1 VDFALVL
8 SEDMVFEERTKCL
21 TIYDPELVF
30 FPSQTE
36 DRLFPRS
43 LHKIFLRDISE
54 PSKSVGHFV
63 ESYYLDFLIN
73 ACYFYMADL
82 LYHDLLNYFAATTER
97 TINVFVFFQS
107 PKSDVEKQFL
117 IDLGNKKF
125 ADFLDEKLSES

>member
-1 VDFALVL
+1 
-8 SEDMVFEERTKCL
+8 
-21 TIYDPELVF
+21 
-30 FPSQTE
+30 
-36 DRLFPRS
+36 
-43 LHKIFLRDISE
+43 
-54 PSKSVGHFV
+54 
-63 ESYYLDFLIN
+63 
-73 ACYFYMADL
+73 MADL